1 MAGPASS
8 LNISKN
14 PSHATVRRSYDDVRA
29 YAAYEWRNPKKIR
42 NAVQMHRTRS
52 RTNVKRSRIPCQKRT
67 KYARDARS
75 ACSESTCHPPRSR
88 LSIVTPALPT
98 QKGLIMLCYTRSSR
112 CPQLQMIWAARGRQW
127 LLCVGQGVDCI
138 SVFVFFPVP
147 SPSLF
152 QLVAAGA
159 AGVVYGQQVFPGMH
173 WSWLASMVPVVL
185 ITRTLVSGT
194 VLVYVF
200 HFHS

>member
-1 MAGPASS
+1 MHVRVAK
-8 LNISKN
+8 SKI
-14 PSHATVRRSYDDVRA
+14 
-29 YAAYEWRNPKKIR
+29 IR

-88 LSIVTPALPT
+88 LPIVTPAALPT

-138 SVFVFFPVP
+138 SVFFFFFFPP
-147 SPSLF
+147 LLFSSLS
-152 QLVAAGA
+152 
-159 AGVVYGQQVFPGMH
+159 QQVQQVWYTDNRFSLVCTGLGWPA
-173 WSWLASMVPVVL
+173 WSPLC
-185 ITRTLVSGT
+185 
-194 VLVYVF
+194 
-200 HFHS
+200 